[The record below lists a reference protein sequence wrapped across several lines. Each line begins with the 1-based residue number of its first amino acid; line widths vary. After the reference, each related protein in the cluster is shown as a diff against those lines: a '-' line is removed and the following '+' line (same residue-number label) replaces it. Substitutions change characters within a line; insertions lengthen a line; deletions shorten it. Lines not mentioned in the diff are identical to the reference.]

1 MKQEKNYIKE
11 FWEIRFRD
19 ICPDTNYV
27 SQDKL
32 MALCVT
38 SDSAKRLLNIIS
50 GYHSM
55 VENDPNREF
64 YIKENCL
71 EFFT

>member
-1 MKQEKNYIKE
+1 MQTEKIYIKE
-11 FWEIRFRD
+11 FWEVRFRD
-19 ICPDTNYV
+19 IDPDTSYV

-38 SDSAKRLLNIIS
+38 SDSAKRLLNIINEH
-50 GYHSM
+50 HSNT
-55 VENDPNREF
+55 EYDPNREF

-71 EFFT
+71 EFLT